1 MEKTKEKLS
10 GPMLYQIGHK
20 TETHANVSLA
30 LATRQRIRDFS
41 NLASLEYEL
50 RHAGF
55 KIVHE
60 DYMAFWKDWQ
70 EAKLGQLILGRN
82 KKKTRFLHFYDMRK
96 IAEAMLEGKDVEIEM
111 RKKED
116 HAVAMEMRAGQ
127 LDSIAKSI
135 NDSIVRATPAAMETL
150 NKIEK
155 ARTVTRA
162 RAAAKVVGGVGI
174 KNGAKPSKSAELA
187 KTLFNRVLVALRPG
201 VFVDLVVPQDAT
213 PGEIDLIREAL
224 NRIAP
229 AGAYKAA

>member
-1 MEKTKEKLS
+1 
-10 GPMLYQIGHK
+10 
-20 TETHANVSLA
+20 
-30 LATRQRIRDFS
+30 
-41 NLASLEYEL
+41 
-50 RHAGF
+50 
-55 KIVHE
+55 
-60 DYMAFWKDWQ
+60 
-70 EAKLGQLILGRN
+70 
-82 KKKTRFLHFYDMRK
+82 
-96 IAEAMLEGKDVEIEM
+96 
-111 RKKED
+111 
-116 HAVAMEMRAGQ
+116 
-127 LDSIAKSI
+127 
-135 NDSIVRATPAAMETL
+135 METL

-174 KNGAKPSKSAELA
+174 KNGAKPSKSTELA